1 MTATTVT
8 GGAVSPAT
16 RRTPWQLKFLALALI
31 WGSSFLLMKFG
42 LRALAPIQI
51 AALRIVFGAAIV
63 YGLLRTSGGRL
74 PRSRRTWGHIFVA
87 SVLLTALPFTLFAL
101 GETRVSSALA
111 GIGNSITPIA
121 MVIFTLLL
129 IPAEKAT
136 GSRLF
141 AVALG
146 FVGVLV
152 ISEPWSTSGRPD
164 LVGFGITLAGGIC
177 YGIGWP
183 YIRRHLAQADLG
195 GLSQPAAV
203 LLAGSALMVPV
214 TLVWWW
220 TQRATLSAPWSLAPS
235 ASSQDVWAALLA
247 TVALGAVGTGLAYTL
262 QFDVV
267 RDAGAVVSST
277 VTYLIPVVS
286 VALGVLVL
294 DEHLGPAQLGGFALV
309 LVAALIVGRP
319 AAGWGSLLRR
329 RH

>member
-1 MTATTVT
+1 MSATTT
-8 GGAVSPAT
+8 TSGTTTAAT
-16 RRTPWQLKFLALALI
+16 RRVPWQAKFLTLAVI

-51 AALRIVFGAAIV
+51 AALRIVFGAGIV
-63 YGLLRTSGGRL
+63 YALLRASGGRL
-74 PRSRRTWGHIFVA
+74 PRSARTWGHVLVA
-87 SVLLTALPFTLFAL
+87 SIFLTALPFTFFAL

-121 MVIFTLLL
+121 MVVFALVL
-129 IPAEKAT
+129 IPAERVT
-136 GSRLF
+136 GSKL
-141 AVALG
+141 AAIALG

-152 ISEPWSTSGRPD
+152 ISEPWSQTGRPD
-164 LVGFGITLAGGIC
+164 LVGFGITLAGGAC

-183 YIRRHLAQADLG
+183 YIRRFLGKADLG

-203 LLAGSALMVPV
+203 LLAGVVLMVPV

-220 TQRATLSAPWSLAPS
+220 TQRDHLDAPWSVAS
-235 ASSQDVWAALLA
+235 TASSHDVWVALVT

-267 RDAGAVVSST
+267 RDAGTVVSST

-286 VALGVLVL
+286 VILGVLVL
-294 DEHLGPAQLGGFALV
+294 DEHLGVPQLAGFALV
-309 LVAALIVGRP
+309 LAAALVVGRP
-319 AAGWGSLLRR
+319 AGGWRRLLR
-329 RH
+329 

>member
-1 MTATTVT
+1 MTAATTT
-8 GGAVSPAT
+8 APSGTSATAT
-16 RRTPWQLKFLALALI
+16 RRIPWQAKFLTLALI

-63 YGLLRTSGGRL
+63 YALLRASGGRL
-74 PRSRRTWGHIFVA
+74 PRSAGTWGHILVT
-87 SVLLTALPFTLFAL
+87 SVFLTALPFTLFAL

-121 MVIFTLLL
+121 MVVFALLL
-129 IPAEKAT
+129 IPAEKVTRSKLLAIAI
-136 GSRLF
+136 GF
-141 AVALG
+141 A
-146 FVGVLV
+146 GVVV
-152 ISEPWSTSGRPD
+152 ISEPWSSTGRPD
-164 LVGFGITLAGGIC
+164 LVGFGITLAGGAC

-183 YIRRHLAQADLG
+183 YIRRFLGHADLG

-203 LLAGSALMVPV
+203 LIAGTVLMVPV

-220 TQRATLSAPWSLAPS
+220 TQGSSLAAPWSTAAAATS
-235 ASSQDVWAALLA
+235 HDVWVALAA
-247 TVALGAVGTGLAYTL
+247 TVALGAIGTGVAYTL

-286 VALGVLVL
+286 VLLGVLVL
-294 DEHLGPAQLGGFALV
+294 DEHLGLPQLAGFALV
-309 LVAALIVGRP
+309 LAAALIVGRP
-319 AAGWGSLLRR
+319 TGGWRR
-329 RH
+329 LVR